1 MMNDPTLQ
9 RKLFQRK
16 EARNKLREIGGIMAS
31 SPELMQ
37 TVQKFSAGS
46 GPMGVRANQPTLGQ
60 LFGGPIVNRP
70 SVFPQ
75 LPQLPQYPGQGASV
89 SRQVP
94 ASTPTVAGSPAVR
107 ASRPA
112 DGKDP
117 ISQGL
122 QGLYRDYIRDPINAI
137 RDYIGA
143 QYVDSDPNV
152 SRRQYKLTAGQQAD
166 LQARL
171 EAQGYDLSG
180 DQRFSPQPSTIPDG
194 EAAVSGAMAQDIL
207 GDAQL
212 TPKGDDEFLP
222 QMLGELSPAPDAS
235 GRREEEGMGEGLVE
249 GFQQKPEDEAI
260 TGGANV
266 SKDGTVKPAPP
277 AIDESSITTDLQK
290 STAKVNE
297 KRNELVSFLQ
307 GGASERDKNDAVLEM
322 FGYKSPEEE
331 IKNLKERAKINADM
345 YREIAGVDPEDDK
358 KIDGYNLAFMGFM
371 IAAGDSP
378 NALQNIANGMAKGT
392 KNMMDTA
399 KSRQA
404 RDQKF
409 KIAGLDKAIADDKE
423 RKQVL
428 IDSINKAEDRRF
440 QVLRD
445 ELKNETT
452 LQNTLLQL
460 SSQELMLNKKL
471 SVQKEIASD
480 NRQSDEARAT
490 ANNQIKL
497 LTTQIVA
504 MPELSA
510 LAIANVGSE
519 NLAEDPSLF
528 GPALQQVLED
538 PNQLATAATIAGFGA
553 KERPDLPPRD
563 PFRFYQDLITKPQFR
578 EERIGEASE
587 NLKAAGIEKP
597 TQSQLNAEIDAIARR
612 ISGYGVSQQSSEE
625 PTTVFDQQPSAAVLQ
640 QLYQQG
646 VRQVTIGGQVYPLQ
660 SQ

>member
-1 MMNDPTLQ
+1 MNDPVLG
-9 RKLFQRK
+9 RKLFRK
-16 EARNKLREIGGIMAS
+16 TQARDKLREIGGIMAS

-70 SVFPQ
+70 SV
-75 LPQLPQYPGQGASV
+75 LPQLPQYPGQGANV

-166 LQARL
+166 LKARL

-277 AIDESSITTDLQK
+277 AIDESLISTDLE
-290 STAKVNE
+290 KVTNRVDQ
-297 KRNELVSFLQ
+297 KRNEMISLLQ
-307 GGASERDKNDAVLEM
+307 GGASERDKNDAMLEM

-497 LTTQIVA
+497 LTTQIAA

-510 LAIANVGSE
+510 LAISNVGSE
-519 NLAEDPSLF
+519 NLADDPSLF
-528 GPALQQVLED
+528 GPALKQVLED
-538 PNQLATAATIAGFGA
+538 PNQLATASTIAGFGA
-553 KERPDLPPRD
+553 KTKADLPPRS
-563 PFRFYQDLITKPQFR
+563 PERMYQDLMTDNNWRENTATPQAI
-578 EERIGEASE
+578 EM
-587 NLKAAGIEKP
+587 LKADGIEKP
-597 TQSQLNAEIDAIARR
+597 TQTQINAAMDQLARQL
-612 ISGYGVSQQSSEE
+612 SGYGATAAPSG
-625 PTTVFDQQPSAAVLQ
+625 PTTVFDQQPSDAVLQ

-646 VRQVTIGGQVYPLQ
+646 VRQVTIGGQTYPLQ